1 MNTPHP
7 GVTAELVS
15 WRPEYRIH
23 FERLNRE
30 WIEQYFAVEEED
42 RKVFGDPES
51 AIVAPGGQIFF
62 LVDEEG
68 VRGTCAVVRHDAET
82 YELAKMAVSPA
93 ARGRGY
99 GDRLV
104 EAVVAFARGAGARRV
119 MLVSNS
125 RLAPALTLY
134 RKHGF
139 HDVPLDPANG
149 YSRADVQM
157 ELPLDP

>member
-1 MNTPHP
+1 MPQQPQT
-7 GVTAELVS
+7 GVEVVP
-15 WRPEYRIH
+15 WRAEYRAH

-30 WIEQYFAVEEED
+30 WIEQFFRVEEED
-42 RKVFGDPES
+42 RKVFLDPES
-51 AIVAPGGQIFF
+51 AIVAGGGQIYF
-62 LVDEEG
+62 LIDEEG

-104 EAVVAFARGAGARRV
+104 EAAIAFARGAGARRV

-139 HDVPLDPANG
+139 RDVPLDPANG
-149 YSRADVQM
+149 YSRADIQM

>member
-1 MNTPHP
+1 MS
-7 GVTAELVS
+7 EIVS
-15 WRPEYRIH
+15 WRPELRAD

-30 WIEQYFAVEEED
+30 WIERYFVLEQED
-42 RKVFGDPES
+42 LNVFGDP
-51 AIVAPGGQIFF
+51 AGQIVAPGGQVFF
-62 LVDEEG
+62 LLDEDG
-68 VRGTCAVVRHDAET
+68 VRGTCAVLRHDAET
-82 YELAKMAVSPA
+82 CELAKMAVAPT

-104 EAVVAFARGAGARRV
+104 EAAIAFARGSGARRL

-139 HDVPLDPANG
+139 LNVPLDPANG
-149 YSRADVQM
+149 YSRADVQL
-157 ELPLDP
+157 ELRLDR

>member
-1 MNTPHP
+1 MSKL
-7 GVTAELVS
+7 ELVT
-15 WRPEYRIH
+15 WRPELREH

-42 RKVFGDPES
+42 RKVFDDPEGR
-51 AIVAPGGQIFF
+51 IVASGGQVFF
-62 LVDEEG
+62 LLDDEG
-68 VRGTCAVVRHDAET
+68 VRGTVAVIRHDAET
-82 YELAKMAVSPA
+82 LELAKMAVSPA

-104 EAVVAFARGAGARRV
+104 EAAIDFARQSGARTL

-125 RLAPALTLY
+125 RLGPALALY

-139 HDVPLDPANG
+139 RDVPLDPANG
-149 YSRADVQM
+149 YSRADIQL
-157 ELPLDP
+157 ELPLDR

>member
-1 MNTPHP
+1 MSKL
-7 GVTAELVS
+7 ELVT
-15 WRPEYRIH
+15 WRPELREH

-42 RKVFGDPES
+42 RKVFDDPEGR
-51 AIVAPGGQIFF
+51 IVASGGQVFF
-62 LVDEEG
+62 LLDDEG
-68 VRGTCAVVRHDAET
+68 VRGTVAVIRHDAET
-82 YELAKMAVSPA
+82 LELAKMAVSPA

-104 EAVVAFARGAGARRV
+104 EAAIDFARQSGARTL

-125 RLAPALTLY
+125 RLGPAIALY

-139 HDVPLDPANG
+139 RDVPLDPANG
-149 YSRADVQM
+149 YSRADIQL
-157 ELPLDP
+157 ELPLDR